1 MLRILKNW
9 VATFRNAVDYPLR
22 RRIPWRR
29 PIRRPRNEPKQ
40 DLFSHLP
47 PPERDSIQVTAAR
60 LKKDYR
66 LDDLYNASTRKNYRE
81 NLFYLEI
88 LEAALAKAAF
98 KPAEALYVGDVGP
111 SHWFYV
117 RAIFQLLRWWNTT
130 TPRQVTLHGFEID
143 PYRVYADF
151 HSRMDHAVAQMQGL
165 EGVFY
170 HPEGVENHPRDF
182 DLVLQLFPFVF
193 IEDHLDWGL
202 PRGLFSPPQVL
213 AAAWKKLTPGGLL
226 VVVNQGETE
235 HKEELRMMNS
245 QGIEPLAAFGHDSF
259 LFSYDLRRYVLVARK
274 DDGSR

>member
-1 MLRILKNW
+1 MFRTLKNW
-9 VATFRNAVDYPLR
+9 AATLRNAIDYPLR
-22 RRIPWRR
+22 RRITWRR

-40 DLFSHLP
+40 DLFRRLA
-47 PPERDSIQVTAAR
+47 PPERDSARATAAR

-66 LDDLYNASTRKNYRE
+66 LDELFNASTRNNYRE

-88 LEAALAKAAF
+88 LEAALTRAAF
-98 KPAEALYVGDVGP
+98 RPPETLYVGDVGP

-117 RAIFQLLRWWNTT
+117 RALYQLLLWWQTT

-151 HSRMDHAVAQMQGL
+151 HSRMDHAKAQMRGL

-170 HPEGVENHPRDF
+170 HPEGVETHPRDF

-193 IEDHLDWGL
+193 VEDHLDWGL
-202 PRGLFSPPQVL
+202 PRGLFSPQQLL
-213 AAAWKKLTPGGLL
+213 ADAWKKLKPGGLL
-226 VVVNQGETE
+226 VVVNQGEAE
-235 HKEELRMMNS
+235 HKEEQRMMSS
-245 QGIEPLAAFGHDSF
+245 QGIKPAAAFGHDSL
-259 LFSYDLRRYVLVARK
+259 LFSYDLRRYVLAARK